1 MANTMANT
9 IANATVTN
17 ETQLQIFNNAEF
29 GSIRTLDIN
38 GEPWLVGKDVAEA
51 LGYSNASK
59 AVITHVDEEDRFKMM
74 LKADSQNGNVV
85 TETTVINESG
95 VYSLVF
101 SSKLPTAKKFK
112 HWVTA
117 EVLPAIRKHG
127 VYASN
132 ITDVMGTPLSREEF
146 AKFAYILRL
155 GIGDFAAE
163 IKNDVSSLAA
173 IIKEQNDTYN
183 KNILQLLDKFS
194 QTQTAISA
202 TEIKADHTDVNNWL
216 RKAWRSVEIISAKS
230 GKDKKRM
237 LIEAYDIVR
246 SGGTDLSGMY
256 RTYKASHPGVAMI
269 NMCAESGDLRAKM
282 ESALKSLNEKY
293 AAKISVEESPTVKR
307 QIYKSQLL
315 QTTPPEVKKL
325 INKISVK
332 YSLPYNRAAMKAYTE
347 IERLAGCDLTKD
359 VKSFATANGCSR
371 ASKAYY
377 VGARAKYLDILRQ
390 IAEEV

>member
-1 MANTMANT
+1 MDNTMANT
-9 IANATVTN
+9 MTNTTVTN
-17 ETQLQIFNNAEF
+17 ETQLQIFNNADF

-51 LGYSNASK
+51 LGYSNSRK
-59 AVITHVDEEDRFKMM
+59 ALIDHVDEEDK
-74 LKADSQNGNVV
+74 GV
-85 TETTVINESG
+85 TKCDTPGGIQELTVINESG

-127 VYASN
+127 MYASN

-163 IKNDVSSLAA
+163 IKNEVSSLAA

-216 RKAWRSVEIISAKS
+216 RKAWRSAEIISAKS

-293 AAKISVEESPTVKR
+293 ATKISVGESPTVKR

-359 VKSFATANGCSR
+359 VKSFAAANGCSR